1 MPKRDVV
8 LWMNLALRPARSSGA
23 ARAQAVAPAA
33 GGNGVTTD
41 AWRVAVI
48 PAGAI
53 AASNVQAALEELDV
67 EKASIAELG
76 DLIAPLLLNLAPDEV
91 LVNDLTGVPLF
102 VVSRVAQY
110 GRIGA
115 PTIPGIEWD
124 ANEVRVAG
132 APVAPVLR
140 HEETWTPGPINSM
153 DVAIWDVTV
162 PGAMPGDFVGAAHD
176 MMSSNALLISAFCWS
191 ADNVRV
197 VIFNTE
203 HGQVNVPEGTLRV
216 MVWK

>member
-140 HEETWTPGPINSM
+140 HEEAWTPGPINSM
-153 DVAIWDVTV
+153 EVAIWDVTV
-162 PGAMPGDFVGAAHD
+162 PGAMPGDVVGAAHN
-176 MMSSNALLISAFCWS
+176 MMPRNALLISAFCWS

>member
-8 LWMNLALRPARSSGA
+8 LVMNLALRPSRGGV
-23 ARAQAVAPAA
+23 ARAQTVAPAA
-33 GGNGVTTD
+33 GGNGVAD

-176 MMSSNALLISAFCWS
+176 MMSRNALLISAFCWS

>member
-1 MPKRDVV
+1 M
-8 LWMNLALRPARSSGA
+8 
-23 ARAQAVAPAA
+23 
-33 GGNGVTTD
+33 
-41 AWRVAVI
+41 
-48 PAGAI
+48 
-53 AASNVQAALEELDV
+53 QAALEELDA

-76 DLIAPLLLNLAPDEV
+76 DLIAPLLRDLAPDEV

-115 PTIPGIEWD
+115 PTNPGIEWD

-140 HEETWTPGPINSM
+140 HAETWNPGTIEGM
-153 DVAIWDVTV
+153 DSVKWDGNV
-162 PGAMPGDFVGAAHD
+162 PGAMPGDVVGASHD
-176 MMSSNALLISAFCWS
+176 MMSRNALLISAFCWS